1 MFVDML
7 RKYLKNLFGMDNADE
22 RRLRLILF
30 AEMLV
35 FVVVFSYL
43 SILRHNRLNSAMYD
57 LGLFDQIIWNIAHG
71 RFFESSIKGFNYLGD
86 HFSPV
91 LVLFAPLYWIW
102 EDVRMLLVAQ
112 TVIIS
117 FAGYYAG
124 LLSYNLTKDIKVSSA
139 FGLAILGNSNVL
151 LVVLFDFH
159 PEVITIPLFTY
170 IVYRV
175 TTGDHIKVFIASV
188 AALAIK
194 EDVAITVT
202 FTGFAFAILK
212 KEKKYLLLSLIGS
225 IYFILVMKVFIPY
238 FRPKSFTGDYLYM
251 ERYSYLG
258 NNIKEVLINIITNPL
273 YPVVKMFKWTKLKVL
288 LRLFYP
294 TMFLSFL
301 SPAFLIVILPI
312 LYINW
317 IPNYPPQFAL
327 KYQYLNI
334 VIPFIITSSI
344 YGYVRLKDL
353 LKEKGFLSRNLSLF
367 VTILMV
373 VFVIGNCII
382 THSTVVRFKY
392 FEKNYYED
400 SFYEAKKLIPENAS
414 LATANT
420 LGPHFSH
427 RRVIEFH
434 VPFNLH
440 MYHYKRLNLKM
451 YSDADYQLFLTK
463 GDTSSVPPVLTARI
477 KDLIEKYNY
486 SVIFER
492 DDILLLRKN
501 Q

>member
-1 MFVDML
+1 MIE
-7 RKYLKNLFGMDNADE
+7 KYSENLFKSDDTKE
-22 RRLRLILF
+22 RNLGLILF
-30 AEMLV
+30 AEMLL
-35 FVVVFSYL
+35 FILVFSYL
-43 SILRHNRLNSAMYD
+43 SILRHNRLNSAIYD

-86 HFSPV
+86 HFSPI
-91 LVLFAPLYWIW
+91 LVIFAPLYWIW
-102 EDVRMLLVAQ
+102 EDVRILLIAQ
-112 TVIIS
+112 TVIVS
-117 FAGYYAG
+117 LAGYYAG
-124 LLSYNLTKDIKVSSA
+124 LLSYHLTRDIKVSAA

-159 PEVITIPLFTY
+159 PEVITIPLFAY
-170 IVYRV
+170 IVYQFALKK
-175 TTGDHIKVFIASV
+175 HIKVFLASLIA
-188 AALAIK
+188 LIIK

-202 FTGFAFAILK
+202 LTGIAFAIISR
-212 KEKKYLLLSLIGS
+212 EKKYLILSLAGFV
-225 IYFILVMKVFIPY
+225 YFIVVMKVLIPL
-238 FRPKSFTGDYLYM
+238 FRPKTFTGDYLYI

-258 NNIKEVLINIITNPL
+258 KNMKEVILSIITNPF
-273 YPVVKMFKWTKLKVL
+273 YPIVKMYKWTKLKVL

-294 TMFLSFL
+294 TIFLSFL
-301 SPAFLIVILPI
+301 SPAFLIVILPV

-344 YGYVRLKDL
+344 YGYQKLKSILKDS
-353 LKEKGFLSRNLSLF
+353 GFLSRHLSLF
-367 VTILMV
+367 ASSLMLL
-373 VFVIGNCII
+373 FVIGNSII
-382 THSTVVRFKY
+382 LYHTVVRFKY
-392 FEKNYYED
+392 FEKNYYES
-400 SFYEAKKLIPENAS
+400 SFYKAKSLIPENAS

-420 LGPHFSH
+420 FGPHFTH
-427 RRVIEFH
+427 REKIEFP

-440 MYHYKRLNLKM
+440 MYHYQKLGLKM
-451 YSDADYQLFLTK
+451 FSDAEYQLLLTR
-463 GDTSSVPPVLTARI
+463 GDTTSDPEILKNRI

-486 SVIFER
+486 SVIFDQ